1 MTIAMLGRLAASPA
15 SAFVPTTAAATSDTT
30 LETGRYEKYVSPPS
44 RVRLTIATGCR
55 RAWELAMG
63 KVRSGKRVGAWG
75 RVSSTRRL
83 VAAAVCFATLAA
95 CAPNTALIVRFPL
108 GNVQRGREAF
118 VALECH
124 ACHRIEGVA
133 IAPHPSPA
141 SFSVALGG
149 HTPRIETY
157 GDLIT
162 AIVNPSH
169 RLARSYRA
177 ATGRGEPSPM
187 EARFLNDVMTTQ
199 QLVDIAA
206 FLHTEYDYIPPPPP
220 PYWESYP
227 SGDDDPFNLNR

>member
-1 MTIAMLGRLAASPA
+1 MASGR
-15 SAFVPTTAAATSDTT
+15 F
-30 LETGRYEKYVSPPS
+30 GR
-44 RVRLTIATGCR
+44 RVDALRWLVRMKKLVATG
-55 RAWELAMG
+55 
-63 KVRSGKRVGAWG
+63 VFS
-75 RVSSTRRL
+75 
-83 VAAAVCFATLAA
+83 ATLAA

-108 GNVQRGREAF
+108 GNTQRGREAF

-124 ACHRIEGVA
+124 ACHRIDDAA
-133 IAPHPSPA
+133 IPAHPSPS

-157 GDLIT
+157 GDIIT

-177 ATGRGEPSPM
+177 VAGRGEPSPM
-187 EARFLNDVMTTQ
+187 SAQFLNNVMTTQ

-206 FLHTEYDYIPPPPP
+206 FLRTEYEYIPPPPP

-227 SGDDDPFNLNR
+227 GGEDDPFNVSR